1 MVLVMDPENLT
12 TSDFAIGIALIIGV
26 CCVVVVAGYSIF
38 RSSRSLAVLLLVA
51 SLFPAFLFAQGAWRL
66 QNPAGDRY
74 FQILFSGNYDWFH
87 LLQDI
92 VYVGLP
98 FCWAVVAWRAL
109 QPRRTNVT

>member
-1 MVLVMDPENLT
+1 MSETLT
-12 TSDFAIGIALIIGV
+12 KSDFAFDIALIIVV
-26 CCVVVVAGYSIF
+26 CCVVGAAAYSIF
-38 RSSRSLAVLLLVA
+38 RSSRGLPVFLLVA

-66 QNPAGDRY
+66 QNPAGDHY

-98 FCWAVVAWRAL
+98 FCWAAVSWGVL
-109 QPRRTNVT
+109 QARRTNLT

>member
-1 MVLVMDPENLT
+1 MALLMGELT
-12 TSDFAIGIALIIGV
+12 KSDFVIGIALI
-26 CCVVVVAGYSIF
+26 VVVCGVVGAAVYSIF
-38 RSSRSLAVLLLVA
+38 RSSRSIPALLLVA

-92 VYVGLP
+92 VYIGLP
-98 FCWAVVAWRAL
+98 FCWAVISWNALRA
-109 QPRRTNVT
+109 RRTSVI